1 MTEVVEAGGAIFFS
15 THVLE
20 VAEKICNK
28 IAVLKDGQLLAQ
40 GPTADVKGNLSL
52 EDFFMEVVE

>member
-1 MTEVVEAGGAIFFS
+1 MEPYFFS